1 MYLAPIA
8 RSVVVHI
15 YSFANVHRANVAGM
29 SAAETQ
35 RRRQAASVEFDG
47 DSEEQET
54 AVTAVTGCD
63 WFACL
68 GGASA
73 ER

>member
-54 AVTAVTGCD
+54 AVTGCD